1 MLASSMR
8 GEGVPGLATERA
20 LARMMTSV
28 TDLNPYSQSVEPSGV
43 QSRSSAIPGGPGA
56 PRRAGWIAMARP
68 KNREQLAGL
77 LTIAPALFL
86 ILALTLYP
94 VAYSI
99 WLSLLEKHSFFPQEK
114 FIGLENFFYLWK
126 DAEFWTSLWLG
137 TVYSIWTILFQIVL
151 GVAAALILNETFVGR
166 GLVRAIV
173 LFPYMIPTIV
183 AVILWKWLLNDT
195 YGVVNYWLFALGIVR
210 DPISWLGADHI
221 MLSVI
226 VMSVWQFFPF
236 VLLSILARLQTI
248 PPELYEAAKVDG
260 ASAARRFLHVTL
272 PQIRGILFVV
282 ILLRSIW
289 MFTKFDTVWLMGEG
303 AGAGRFIRTLPV
315 YAYMRTLTYYQ
326 AGLGAALAVIMFA
339 ILIVCTVIYFRMF
352 REEADIG

>member
-1 MLASSMR
+1 MT
-8 GEGVPGLATERA
+8 GVPDPEFQTVA
-20 LARMMTSV
+20 S
-28 TDLNPYSQSVEPSGV
+28 SGV
-43 QSRSSAIPGGPGA
+43 QPSSGVITAE
-56 PRRAGWIAMARP
+56 PRAAQRAGWIPVTRP
-68 KNREQLAGL
+68 KRREQLAGL
-77 LTIAPALFL
+77 MTIAPALVL

-99 WLSLLEKHSFFPQEK
+99 WLSLLEKHSFFPQER
-114 FIGLENFFYLWK
+114 FVALENYFYLWK

-137 TVYSIWTILFQIVL
+137 VVYSAWTIFFQVVL

-166 GLVRAIV
+166 GLVRAVV

-195 YGVVNYWLFALGIVR
+195 YGVTNYWLLALGIVR

-221 MLSVI
+221 MLSLI
-226 VMSVWQFFPF
+226 LMSIWQFFPF

-260 ASAARRFLHVTL
+260 ASALRRFIHITL

-339 ILIVCTVIYFRMF
+339 ILVVCTVIYFGLF

>member
-1 MLASSMR
+1 MNFKGPSDGEPQPVSSS
-8 GEGVPGLATERA
+8 GTEPLSATVTIQPSLSRW
-20 LARMMTSV
+20 ARW
-28 TDLNPYSQSVEPSGV
+28 
-43 QSRSSAIPGGPGA
+43 IPTTK
-56 PRRAGWIAMARP
+56 P
-68 KNREQLAGL
+68 KRREQLAGV
-77 LTIAPALFL
+77 LTISPALIL
-86 ILALTLYP
+86 ILGLTIYP

-99 WLSLLEKHSFFPQEK
+99 WLSLLEKHSFFPQER
-114 FIGLENFFYLWK
+114 FVGLENYFYLWK
-126 DAEFWTSLWLG
+126 DAEFWSSLWLG
-137 TVYSIWTILFQIVL
+137 TVYSIWTIVFQVVL

-183 AVILWKWLLNDT
+183 AVILWKWLLNDM
-195 YGVVNYWLFALGIVR
+195 YGVVNYWMVALRMVK

-221 MLSVI
+221 MLSTI
-226 VMSVWQFFPF
+226 IMSIWQFFPF

-260 ASAARRFLHVTL
+260 ASALRRFVHITL

-339 ILIVCTVIYFRMF
+339 ILVVCTIIYFRMF

>member
-1 MLASSMR
+1 MS
-8 GEGVPGLATERA
+8 GVPDLSPKPQPTSISRA
-20 LARMMTSV
+20 ST
-28 TDLNPYSQSVEPSGV
+28 QSSLSP
-43 QSRSSAIPGGPGA
+43 RKPGA
-56 PRRAGWIAMARP
+56 PGQSGWSFLP
-68 KNREQLAGL
+68 GTKNREQLAGL
-77 LTIAPALFL
+77 LTITPALFL

-94 VAYSI
+94 VAYSL
-99 WLSLLEKHSFFPQEK
+99 WLSLLEKHSFFPQER
-114 FIGLENFFYLWK
+114 FIGLENYFYLWK
-126 DAEFWTSLWLG
+126 DEEFWTSLWLG
-137 TVYSIWTILFQIVL
+137 TVYSIWTIVFQIIL
-151 GVAAALILNETFVGR
+151 GVAAALILNESFVGR
-166 GLVRAIV
+166 GLVRAIA

-260 ASAARRFLHVTL
+260 ATAVRRFIHVTL

-339 ILIVCTVIYFRMF
+339 ILIMCTVIYFRMF

>member
-1 MLASSMR
+1 MQH
-8 GEGVPGLATERA
+8 PGK
-20 LARMMTSV
+20 
-28 TDLNPYSQSVEPSGV
+28 
-43 QSRSSAIPGGPGA
+43 
-56 PRRAGWIAMARP
+56 P
-68 KNREQLAGL
+68 KHREQLAGY
-77 LTIAPALFL
+77 LTISPALIL

-99 WLSLLEKHSFFPQEK
+99 WLSLLDKHSFFPQER
-114 FIGLENFFYLWK
+114 FVGLENFFYLWT
-126 DAEFWTSLWLG
+126 DSEFWSSLWLG
-137 TVYSIWTILFQIVL
+137 VVYSVWTIFFQIIL
-151 GVAAALILNETFVGR
+151 GVAAALILNESFMGR

-195 YGVVNYWLFALGIVR
+195 YGVVNYWMFDLRIIR

-221 MLSVI
+221 MLSLI
-226 VMSVWQFFPF
+226 IMSIWQFFPF

-260 ASAARRFLHVTL
+260 ASALRRFVHITL
-272 PQIRGILFVV
+272 PQIKGILFVV

-339 ILIVCTVIYFRMF
+339 ILVVCTVIYFRLF

>member
-1 MLASSMR
+1 MTQHPTQGQPWRQQLT
-8 GEGVPGLATERA
+8 GFLVVLPA
-20 LARMMTSV
+20 LA
-28 TDLNPYSQSVEPSGV
+28 
-43 QSRSSAIPGGPGA
+43 
-56 PRRAGWIAMARP
+56 
-68 KNREQLAGL
+68 
-77 LTIAPALFL
+77 L
-86 ILALTLYP
+86 ILGLIVYP

-99 WLSLLEKHSFFPQEK
+99 WLSLLEKHSFFPQQR
-114 FIGLENFFYLWK
+114 FIGLENYIYLWG
-126 DAEFWTSLWLG
+126 DEEFWTSLWLG
-137 TVYSIWTILFQIVL
+137 VVYSFWTILFQLIL
-151 GVAAALILNETFVGR
+151 GVAAALILNESFAGR
-166 GLVRAIV
+166 GLVRGIV

-195 YGVVNYWLFALGIVR
+195 YGVVNYWLLALGIVR
-210 DPISWLGADHI
+210 DPISWLGTDHI
-221 MLSVI
+221 MLSTI

-248 PPELYEAAKVDG
+248 PEELYEAAKVDG
-260 ASAARRFLHVTL
+260 ASALRRFTHVTL

-289 MFTKFDTVWLMGEG
+289 MFTKFDTVWLMGGG
-303 AGAGRFIRTLPV
+303 AGAGRYIRTLPV

-339 ILIVCTVIYFRMF
+339 ILMVSTVLYFGLF

>member
-1 MLASSMR
+1 MKEVYDQEPKTISSP
-8 GEGVPGLATERA
+8 GVR
-20 LARMMTSV
+20 SF
-28 TDLNPYSQSVEPSGV
+28 SGTI
-43 QSRSSAIPGGPGA
+43 AAKLGF
-56 PRRAGWIAMARP
+56 PRRTDWIPETQPRR
-68 KNREQLAGL
+68 REQWVGY
-77 LTIAPALFL
+77 LTISPALFL

-94 VAYSI
+94 VGYSI
-99 WLSLLEKHSFFPQEK
+99 WLSLLEKHSFFPQER
-114 FIGLENFFYLWK
+114 FIGLENYFYLWK
-126 DAEFWTSLWLG
+126 DAEFWSSLWLG
-137 TVYSIWTILFQIVL
+137 VVYSAWTILFQVIL
-151 GVAAALILNETFVGR
+151 GVVAALILNETFVGR
-166 GLVRAIV
+166 SLVRAIV

-195 YGVVNYWLFALGIVR
+195 YGVVNYWLFAFGIIR

-226 VMSVWQFFPF
+226 VMSIWQFFPF

-260 ASAARRFLHVTL
+260 ASAISRFIHITL

-339 ILIVCTVIYFRMF
+339 ILIVCTVFYFRLF

>member
-1 MLASSMR
+1 MNINGSSDGKLQPVASS
-8 GEGVPGLATERA
+8 GAEPLPSTITVQPGVSLW
-20 LARMMTSV
+20 ARW
-28 TDLNPYSQSVEPSGV
+28 
-43 QSRSSAIPGGPGA
+43 IPTTK
-56 PRRAGWIAMARP
+56 P
-68 KNREQLAGL
+68 KRREQLAGV
-77 LTIAPALFL
+77 LTISPALIL
-86 ILALTLYP
+86 ILGLTIYP

-99 WLSLLEKHSFFPQEK
+99 WLSLLEKHSFFPQER
-114 FIGLENFFYLWK
+114 FIGLENYFYLWK
-126 DAEFWTSLWLG
+126 DEEFWTSLWLG
-137 TVYSIWTILFQIVL
+137 TVYSIWSIIFQIIL

-166 GLVRAIV
+166 GLVRGIV

-195 YGVVNYWLFALGIVR
+195 YGVVNYWLFAFGIVR

-221 MLSVI
+221 MLSLI
-226 VMSVWQFFPF
+226 VMSIWQFFPF

-260 ASAARRFLHVTL
+260 ASALRRFVHVTL

-339 ILIVCTVIYFRMF
+339 ILVVCTVIYFGLF

>member
-1 MLASSMR
+1 MKEISIQKFELASIRVLNSIPNFIKRR
-8 GEGVPGLATERA
+8 GLDSLTKGIR
-20 LARMMTSV
+20 
-28 TDLNPYSQSVEPSGV
+28 
-43 QSRSSAIPGGPGA
+43 
-56 PRRAGWIAMARP
+56 
-68 KNREQLAGL
+68 REQLIGYI
-77 LTIAPALFL
+77 TILPAFAL
-86 ILALTLYP
+86 ILGLILYP

-99 WLSLLEKHSFFPQEK
+99 WLSLLEKHSFFPQER
-114 FIGLENFFYLWK
+114 FVGLENYFYLWK
-126 DAEFWTSLWLG
+126 DPEFWSSLKLG
-137 TVYSIWTILFQIVL
+137 VIYSGWTILFQIIL
-151 GVAAALILNETFVGR
+151 GVAAALILNETFIGR

-173 LFPYMIPTIV
+173 LFPYMVPTIV

-195 YGVVNYWLFALGIVR
+195 YGVVNYWLLALGVVK
-210 DPISWLGADHI
+210 DPICWLGADHI
-221 MLSVI
+221 MLSLI
-226 VMSVWQFFPF
+226 IMSIWQFFPF

-260 ASAARRFLHVTL
+260 ASAIRRFIHITL

-339 ILIVCTVIYFRMF
+339 ILVVCTILYFGLF

>member
-1 MLASSMR
+1 M
-8 GEGVPGLATERA
+8 
-20 LARMMTSV
+20 
-28 TDLNPYSQSVEPSGV
+28 SQ
-43 QSRSSAIPGGPGA
+43 GPIGRK
-56 PRRAGWIAMARP
+56 PWSQQTAGI
-68 KNREQLAGL
+68 
-77 LTIAPALFL
+77 LTIAPAFVL
-86 ILALTLYP
+86 ILGLILYP

-114 FIGLENFFYLWK
+114 FIGLENYLYLWT
-126 DAEFWTSLWLG
+126 DEEFWTSFWLG
-137 TVYSIWTILFQIVL
+137 TVYSFWTILLQLIL
-151 GVAAALILNETFVGR
+151 GVGAALILNESFLGR
-166 GLVRAIV
+166 GLVRGIV

-195 YGVVNYWLFALGIVR
+195 YGVVNYWLLALGIVH
-210 DPISWLGADHI
+210 DPISFLGTDHI
-221 MLSVI
+221 MLSTI

-236 VLLSILARLQTI
+236 VLLSVLARLQTI
-248 PPELYEAAKVDG
+248 PEDLYEAAKVDG
-260 ASAARRFLHVTL
+260 ATPVRRFLHITL

-326 AGLGAALAVIMFA
+326 AGLGAAIAVIMFA
-339 ILIVCTVIYFRMF
+339 ILVVCTVIYFGLF

>member
-1 MLASSMR
+1 MNGKSD
-8 GEGVPGLATERA
+8 PK
-20 LARMMTSV
+20 
-28 TDLNPYSQSVEPSGV
+28 SQPSGPSGL
-43 QSRSSAIPGGPGA
+43 QRGSSFVNIHPSTEQKT
-56 PRRAGWIAMARP
+56 GWWAVTKP
-68 KNREQLAGL
+68 KHREQLTGL
-77 LTIAPALFL
+77 LTIAPAFLL

-99 WLSLLEKHSFFPQEK
+99 WLSLLEKHSFFPQER
-114 FIGLENFFYLWK
+114 FVGLENYFYLWK
-126 DAEFWTSLWLG
+126 DPEFWSSLWLG
-137 TVYSIWTILFQIVL
+137 VVYSIWTIVFQLIL
-151 GVAAALILNETFVGR
+151 GVAAALLLNQSFVGR
-166 GLVRAIV
+166 GLVRGIV

-183 AVILWKWLLNDT
+183 AVILWKWLLNDM
-195 YGVVNYWLFALGIVR
+195 YGIVNYWLLALGIVR
-210 DPISWLGADHI
+210 DPISWLGADQI
-221 MLSVI
+221 MLSTI
-226 VMSVWQFFPF
+226 IMSVWQFFPF

-260 ASAARRFLHVTL
+260 ASALRRFVHITL

-315 YAYMRTLTYYQ
+315 YAYMRTMTYYQ

-339 ILIVCTVIYFRMF
+339 ILVVCTVIYFGLF

>member
-1 MLASSMR
+1 MKEISVQKFELASIRVLNSIPNFIKRR
-8 GEGVPGLATERA
+8 GLDSLTKGIRREHLTGYLTILPA
-20 LARMMTSV
+20 LA
-28 TDLNPYSQSVEPSGV
+28 
-43 QSRSSAIPGGPGA
+43 
-56 PRRAGWIAMARP
+56 
-68 KNREQLAGL
+68 
-77 LTIAPALFL
+77 L
-86 ILALTLYP
+86 ILGLILYP

-99 WLSLLEKHSFFPQEK
+99 WLSLLEKHSFFPQER
-114 FIGLENFFYLWK
+114 FVGLENYFYLWK
-126 DAEFWTSLWLG
+126 DPEFWSSLKLG
-137 TVYSIWTILFQIVL
+137 VIYSGWTILFQIIL
-151 GVAAALILNETFVGR
+151 GVAAALILNETFIGR

-173 LFPYMIPTIV
+173 LFPYMVPTIV

-195 YGVVNYWLFALGIVR
+195 YGVVNYWLLALGVVK
-210 DPISWLGADHI
+210 DPICWLGADHI
-221 MLSVI
+221 MLSLI
-226 VMSVWQFFPF
+226 IMSIWQFFPF

-260 ASAARRFLHVTL
+260 ASAIRRFIHITL

-339 ILIVCTVIYFRMF
+339 ILVVCTILYFGLF

>member
-1 MLASSMR
+1 MKDVYDRERQSVASS
-8 GEGVPGLATERA
+8 GAEPLAATITVQPGLSWW
-20 LARMMTSV
+20 ARW
-28 TDLNPYSQSVEPSGV
+28 
-43 QSRSSAIPGGPGA
+43 IPTTK
-56 PRRAGWIAMARP
+56 P
-68 KNREQLAGL
+68 KRREQLAGV
-77 LTIAPALFL
+77 LTISPALIL
-86 ILALTLYP
+86 ILGLTIYP

-99 WLSLLEKHSFFPQEK
+99 WLSLLEKHSFFPQER
-114 FIGLENFFYLWK
+114 FVGLENYFYLWK
-126 DAEFWTSLWLG
+126 DAEFWSSLWLG
-137 TVYSIWTILFQIVL
+137 IVYSIWTIVFQVVL

-173 LFPYMIPTIV
+173 LFPYMVPTIV
-183 AVILWKWLLNDT
+183 AVILWKWLLNDM
-195 YGVVNYWLFALGIVR
+195 YGVVNYWMVALRMVR

-221 MLSVI
+221 MLSTI
-226 VMSVWQFFPF
+226 IMSIWQFFPF

-260 ASAARRFLHVTL
+260 ASALRRFVHVTL
-272 PQIRGILFVV
+272 PQIWGILFVV

-339 ILIVCTVIYFRMF
+339 ILVVCTVIYFRMF

>member
-1 MLASSMR
+1 MTGVSDPEAQPVASS
-8 GEGVPGLATERA
+8 G
-20 LARMMTSV
+20 AR
-28 TDLNPYSQSVEPSGV
+28 PRSG
-43 QSRSSAIPGGPGA
+43 AIPAEPGIA
-56 PRRAGWIAMARP
+56 RRGGWIPVTRP
-68 KNREQLAGL
+68 ERRQQLAGL

-94 VAYSI
+94 VAYSL
-99 WLSLLEKHSFFPQEK
+99 WLSLLEKHSFFPQER
-114 FIGLENFFYLWK
+114 FVGLENYLYLWK
-126 DAEFWTSLWLG
+126 DEEFWTSLWLG
-137 TVYSIWTILFQIVL
+137 VVYSIWTIFFQIIL
-151 GVAAALILNETFVGR
+151 GVAAALILNESFVGR
-166 GLVRAIV
+166 GLIRGIV
-173 LFPYMIPTIV
+173 LFPYMVPTIV

-195 YGVVNYWLFALGIVR
+195 YGVTNYWLLAFGIVR

-226 VMSVWQFFPF
+226 VMSIWQFFPF
-236 VLLSILARLQTI
+236 VLLAILARLQTI

-260 ASAARRFLHVTL
+260 ASAFRRFIHVTL

-339 ILIVCTVIYFRMF
+339 ILVVCTVIYFGLF

>member
-1 MLASSMR
+1 MMKDVCDREPKSVGSS
-8 GEGVPGLATERA
+8 GTAPLSGSTTVQHGVSRWTRWIPATK
-20 LARMMTSV
+20 
-28 TDLNPYSQSVEPSGV
+28 
-43 QSRSSAIPGGPGA
+43 
-56 PRRAGWIAMARP
+56 P
-68 KNREQLAGL
+68 KRREQLAGVV
-77 LTIAPALFL
+77 TISPALIL
-86 ILALTLYP
+86 ILGLTLYP

-99 WLSLLEKHSFFPQEK
+99 WLSLLEKHSFFAQER
-114 FIGLENFFYLWK
+114 FVGFENYFYLWK
-126 DAEFWTSLWLG
+126 DAEFWSSLWLG
-137 TVYSIWTILFQIVL
+137 VVYSIWTIVLQVVL

-173 LFPYMIPTIV
+173 LFPYMVPTIV

-195 YGVVNYWLFALGIVR
+195 YGVVNYWMVDLRIVR

-221 MLSVI
+221 MLSTI
-226 VMSVWQFFPF
+226 IMSIWQFFPF

-260 ASAARRFLHVTL
+260 ASALRRFIHVTL

-339 ILIVCTVIYFRMF
+339 ILVVCTVIYFRMF

>member
-1 MLASSMR
+1 VASS
-8 GEGVPGLATERA
+8 
-20 LARMMTSV
+20 
-28 TDLNPYSQSVEPSGV
+28 
-43 QSRSSAIPGGPGA
+43 GA
-56 PRRAGWIAMARP
+56 PPLSGAITVQPGVSRWARWIPTTKP
-68 KNREQLAGL
+68 KRREQLAGV
-77 LTIAPALFL
+77 LTISPALIL
-86 ILALTLYP
+86 ILGLTLYP

-99 WLSLLEKHSFFPQEK
+99 WLSLLEKHSFFPQER
-114 FIGLENFFYLWK
+114 FVGIENYLYLWK
-126 DAEFWTSLWLG
+126 DEEFWTSLWLG
-137 TVYSIWTILFQIVL
+137 VVYSIWTIVFQVVL

-173 LFPYMIPTIV
+173 LFPYMVPTIV
-183 AVILWKWLLNDT
+183 AVILWKWLLNDM
-195 YGVVNYWLFALGIVR
+195 YGVVNYWMVTLRIVR

-221 MLSVI
+221 MLSTI
-226 VMSVWQFFPF
+226 IMSIWQFFPF

-260 ASAARRFLHVTL
+260 ASALRRFVHITL

-339 ILIVCTVIYFRMF
+339 ILVVCTIIYFGLF

>member
-1 MLASSMR
+1 M
-8 GEGVPGLATERA
+8 PGP
-20 LARMMTSV
+20 S
-28 TDLNPYSQSVEPSGV
+28 DLKPQPV
-43 QSRSSAIPGGPGA
+43 IPAGA
-56 PRRAGWIAMARP
+56 PTRKGGTLAGNRLSARAERGGGARP
-68 KNREQLAGL
+68 GRHQQFVGL
-77 LTIAPALFL
+77 LTIAPALLL
-86 ILALTLYP
+86 ILSLTLYP

-99 WLSLLEKHSFFPQEK
+99 WLSLLEKHSFFPQQR
-114 FIGLENFFYLWK
+114 FIGLENYIYLWG
-126 DAEFWTSLWLG
+126 DEEFWTSLWLG
-137 TVYSIWTILFQIVL
+137 VVYSFWTILFQLIL
-151 GVAAALILNETFVGR
+151 GVAAALILNESFAGR
-166 GLVRAIV
+166 GLVRGIV

-195 YGVVNYWLFALGIVR
+195 YGVVNYWLVALGIVR
-210 DPISWLGADHI
+210 DPISWLGTDHI
-221 MLSVI
+221 MLSTI

-260 ASAARRFLHVTL
+260 ASALRRFTHVTL

-303 AGAGRFIRTLPV
+303 AGAGRYIRTLPV

-339 ILIVCTVIYFRMF
+339 ILMVSTVLYFGLF

>member
-1 MLASSMR
+1 
-8 GEGVPGLATERA
+8 
-20 LARMMTSV
+20 MTAVS
-28 TDLNPYSQSVEPSGV
+28 DLQLRPSETSGGRPRPIANPP
-43 QSRSSAIPGGPGA
+43 GPGFG
-56 PRRAGWIAMARP
+56 RRGWIPAATP
-68 KNREQLAGL
+68 EHHQQLWGL
-77 LTIAPALFL
+77 LTIGPALFL

-94 VAYSI
+94 VAYSL
-99 WLSLLEKHSFFPQEK
+99 WLSLLEKHSFFPQER
-114 FIGLENFFYLWK
+114 FIGLENYFYLWK
-126 DAEFWTSLWLG
+126 DPEFWSSLWLG
-137 TVYSIWTILFQIVL
+137 AVYSAWTILFQVVL
-151 GVAAALILNETFVGR
+151 GVVAALILNESFMGR

-173 LFPYMIPTIV
+173 LFPYMVPTIV

-226 VMSVWQFFPF
+226 VMSIWQFFPF

-260 ASAARRFLHVTL
+260 ASAFHRFRHVTL

-339 ILIVCTVIYFRMF
+339 ILVVCTVIYFGMF

>member
-1 MLASSMR
+1 MKDVYDREPQSAGSSGTVPLSGTIAVR
-8 GEGVPGLATERA
+8 TGVTRW
-20 LARMMTSV
+20 ARW
-28 TDLNPYSQSVEPSGV
+28 
-43 QSRSSAIPGGPGA
+43 IPTTK
-56 PRRAGWIAMARP
+56 P
-68 KNREQLAGL
+68 KRREQLAGV
-77 LTIAPALFL
+77 LTISPALIL
-86 ILALTLYP
+86 ILGLTLYP

-99 WLSLLEKHSFFPQEK
+99 WLSLLEKHSFFPQER
-114 FIGLENFFYLWK
+114 FVGLENYFYLWK
-126 DAEFWTSLWLG
+126 DAEFWSSLWLG
-137 TVYSIWTILFQIVL
+137 VVYSIWTIVLQVVL
-151 GVAAALILNETFVGR
+151 GVAAALILNETFMGR

-173 LFPYMIPTIV
+173 LFPYMVPTIV
-183 AVILWKWLLNDT
+183 AVILWKWLLNDM
-195 YGVVNYWLFALGIVR
+195 YGVVNYWMVALRIVR

-221 MLSVI
+221 MLSTI
-226 VMSVWQFFPF
+226 IMSIWQFFPF

-260 ASAARRFLHVTL
+260 ASALRRFVHVTL
-272 PQIRGILFVV
+272 PQIWGILFVV

-339 ILIVCTVIYFRMF
+339 ILVVCTVTYFRMF

>member
-1 MLASSMR
+1 MNSIPDPERRSAGSSK
-8 GEGVPGLATERA
+8 
-20 LARMMTSV
+20 ARSTFDFIAAKLGI
-28 TDLNPYSQSVEPSGV
+28 T
-43 QSRSSAIPGGPGA
+43 
-56 PRRAGWIAMARP
+56 RRAEWTPLTKP
-68 KNREQLAGL
+68 KRREQLTGF
-77 LTIAPALFL
+77 LTITPALVL
-86 ILALTLYP
+86 ILGLTLYP

-99 WLSLLEKHSFFPQEK
+99 WLSLLEKHSFFPQER
-114 FIGLENFFYLWK
+114 FVGLENYFYLWK
-126 DAEFWTSLWLG
+126 DPEFWSSLWLG
-137 TVYSIWTILFQIVL
+137 VVYSLWTIFFQVVL
-151 GVAAALILNETFVGR
+151 GVAAALILNESFVGR
-166 GLVRAIV
+166 GLVRGIV

-195 YGVVNYWLFALGIVR
+195 YGVVNYWLLALGIVR

-221 MLSVI
+221 MLSLI
-226 VMSVWQFFPF
+226 VMSIWQFFPF

-260 ASAARRFLHVTL
+260 ASALRRFVHVTL

-339 ILIVCTVIYFRMF
+339 ILVVFTVIYFGLF

>member
-1 MLASSMR
+1 MKDEYDREPQSAGSSGTVPLSGTIAVR
-8 GEGVPGLATERA
+8 TGVTRW
-20 LARMMTSV
+20 
-28 TDLNPYSQSVEPSGV
+28 
-43 QSRSSAIPGGPGA
+43 SRWFPTTK
-56 PRRAGWIAMARP
+56 P
-68 KNREQLAGL
+68 KRREQLAGV
-77 LTIAPALFL
+77 LTISPALIL
-86 ILALTLYP
+86 ILGLTLYP

-99 WLSLLEKHSFFPQEK
+99 WLSLLEKHSFFPQER
-114 FIGLENFFYLWK
+114 FVGLENYFYLWK
-126 DAEFWTSLWLG
+126 DAEFWSSLWLG
-137 TVYSIWTILFQIVL
+137 VVYSIWTIVLQVVL
-151 GVAAALILNETFVGR
+151 GVAAALILNETFMGR

-173 LFPYMIPTIV
+173 LFPYMVPTIV
-183 AVILWKWLLNDT
+183 AVILWKWLLNDM
-195 YGVVNYWLFALGIVR
+195 YGVVNYWMVALRIVR

-221 MLSVI
+221 MLSTI
-226 VMSVWQFFPF
+226 IMSIWQFFPF

-260 ASAARRFLHVTL
+260 ASALRRFVHVTL
-272 PQIRGILFVV
+272 PQIWGILFVV

-339 ILIVCTVIYFRMF
+339 ILVVCTVTYFRMF

>member
-1 MLASSMR
+1 MSGASDPEPR
-8 GEGVPGLATERA
+8 FVG
-20 LARMMTSV
+20 
-28 TDLNPYSQSVEPSGV
+28 PSGV
-43 QSRSSAIPGGPGA
+43 RSTFDLITAKLGIT
-56 PRRAGWIAMARP
+56 RRALLVPKTRP
-68 KNREQLAGL
+68 KRREQLAGL
-77 LTIAPALFL
+77 LTIAPAFVL

-99 WLSLLEKHSFFPQEK
+99 WLSLLEKHSFFPQER
-114 FIGLENFFYLWK
+114 FIGLENFFYLWH
-126 DAEFWTSLWLG
+126 DEEFWTSLWLG
-137 TVYSIWTILFQIVL
+137 VVYSVWTIFFQIVL
-151 GVAAALILNETFVGR
+151 GVAAALVLNEAFVGR
-166 GLVRAIV
+166 GLVRGIV

-260 ASAARRFLHVTL
+260 ASAARRFFHVTL

-339 ILIVCTVIYFRMF
+339 ILIVCTVIYFHMF

>member
-1 MLASSMR
+1 MAPLSSTITVQP
-8 GEGVPGLATERA
+8 GVSRW
-20 LARMMTSV
+20 ARW
-28 TDLNPYSQSVEPSGV
+28 
-43 QSRSSAIPGGPGA
+43 IPKTK
-56 PRRAGWIAMARP
+56 P
-68 KNREQLAGL
+68 KRREQLAGV
-77 LTIAPALFL
+77 LTISPALIL
-86 ILALTLYP
+86 ILGLTLYP

-99 WLSLLEKHSFFPQEK
+99 WLSLLEKHSFFPQER
-114 FIGLENFFYLWK
+114 FVGLENYFYLWK
-126 DAEFWTSLWLG
+126 DAEFWSSLWLG
-137 TVYSIWTILFQIVL
+137 IVYSIWTIVFQVVL

-173 LFPYMIPTIV
+173 LFPYMVPTIV
-183 AVILWKWLLNDT
+183 AVILWKWLLNDM
-195 YGVVNYWLFALGIVR
+195 YGVVNYWMVDLRIVR

-221 MLSVI
+221 MLSTI
-226 VMSVWQFFPF
+226 IMSIWQFFPF

-260 ASAARRFLHVTL
+260 ASALRRFVHVTL

-339 ILIVCTVIYFRMF
+339 ILVVCTVIYFRMF

>member
-1 MLASSMR
+1 
-8 GEGVPGLATERA
+8 
-20 LARMMTSV
+20 MT
-28 TDLNPYSQSVEPSGV
+28 NFIKY
-43 QSRSSAIPGGPGA
+43 
-56 PRRAGWIAMARP
+56 RRFESITKGIR
-68 KNREQLAGL
+68 REHFIGY
-77 LTIAPALFL
+77 LTISPAFIL
-86 ILALTLYP
+86 ILGLILYP

-99 WLSLLEKHSFFPQEK
+99 WLSLLEKHSFFPQER
-114 FIGLENFFYLWK
+114 FVGLENYFYLWK
-126 DAEFWTSLWLG
+126 DPEFWSSLKLG
-137 TVYSIWTILFQIVL
+137 VIYSGWTIVFQIIL
-151 GVAAALILNETFVGR
+151 GVAAALILNETFIGR

-195 YGVVNYWLFALGIVR
+195 YGVVNYWLLALGIVK
-210 DPISWLGADHI
+210 DPICWLGADHI
-221 MLSVI
+221 MLSLI
-226 VMSVWQFFPF
+226 IMSIWQFFPF

-260 ASAARRFLHVTL
+260 ASAVRRFIHITL

-339 ILIVCTVIYFRMF
+339 ILVVCTILYFGLF

>member
-1 MLASSMR
+1 MTQHPRQGQPWRQQLT
-8 GEGVPGLATERA
+8 GFLVVFPA
-20 LARMMTSV
+20 LA
-28 TDLNPYSQSVEPSGV
+28 
-43 QSRSSAIPGGPGA
+43 
-56 PRRAGWIAMARP
+56 
-68 KNREQLAGL
+68 
-77 LTIAPALFL
+77 L
-86 ILALTLYP
+86 ILGLIVYP

-99 WLSLLEKHSFFPQEK
+99 WLSLLEKHSFFPQQR
-114 FIGLENFFYLWK
+114 FIGLENYIYLWG
-126 DAEFWTSLWLG
+126 DEEFWTSLWLG
-137 TVYSIWTILFQIVL
+137 VVYSFWTILSQLIL
-151 GVAAALILNETFVGR
+151 GVAAALILNESFAGR
-166 GLVRAIV
+166 GLVRGIV

-195 YGVVNYWLFALGIVR
+195 YGVVNYWLLALGIAR
-210 DPISWLGADHI
+210 DPISWLGTDHI
-221 MLSVI
+221 MFSTI

-248 PPELYEAAKVDG
+248 PEELYEAAKVDG
-260 ASAARRFLHVTL
+260 ASAVRRFAHVTL

-303 AGAGRFIRTLPV
+303 AGAGRYIRTLPV

-326 AGLGAALAVIMFA
+326 AGLGAAIAVIMFA
-339 ILIVCTVIYFRMF
+339 ILVVTTVIYFGLF

>member
-1 MLASSMR
+1 
-8 GEGVPGLATERA
+8 
-20 LARMMTSV
+20 MTNFIKRQGFGFI
-28 TDLNPYSQSVEPSGV
+28 TKG
-43 QSRSSAIPGGPGA
+43 I
-56 PRRAGWIAMARP
+56 RREHFIGY
-68 KNREQLAGL
+68 
-77 LTIAPALFL
+77 LTISPAFIL
-86 ILALTLYP
+86 ILGLILYP

-99 WLSLLEKHSFFPQEK
+99 WLSLLEKHSFFPQER
-114 FIGLENFFYLWK
+114 FVGLENYFYLWK
-126 DAEFWTSLWLG
+126 DPEFWSSLKLG
-137 TVYSIWTILFQIVL
+137 VIYSGWTIVFQIIL
-151 GVAAALILNETFVGR
+151 GVAAALILNETFIGR

-195 YGVVNYWLFALGIVR
+195 YGVVNYWLLALGIVK
-210 DPISWLGADHI
+210 DPICWLGADHI
-221 MLSVI
+221 MLSLI
-226 VMSVWQFFPF
+226 IMSIWQFFPF

-260 ASAARRFLHVTL
+260 ASAIRRFIHITL

-339 ILIVCTVIYFRMF
+339 ILVVCTILYFGLF